1 MPCCILPLSLS
12 HRLQRHNAEKQL
24 RRAMKK
30 VKTFEQRKVA
40 AVARNNSLL
49 TSQRTTGSS
58 RDQASNR
65 CHDSCKKGGRCQ
77 HHQGGLW
84 HNAAPIDW
92 SDLVCQGMCLD
103 KLAKEAYLLHS
114 EKAFTK
120 SSAVRVS
127 YPARGGIIAANSL
140 DRMSS
145 VPIHG

>member
-1 MPCCILPLSLS
+1 M
-12 HRLQRHNAEKQL
+12 QRHNAEKQL

-40 AVARNNSLL
+40 AARNNPLL

-65 CHDSCKKGGRCQ
+65 CHDSCKEGGRCQ
-77 HHQGGLW
+77 HHQGELLDD
-84 HNAAPIDW
+84 AAPIGL
-92 SDLVCQGMCLD
+92 SDLVCQGLCLD

-127 YPARGGIIAANSL
+127 YPARGSIIAVNSL

-145 VPIHG
+145 VLIHG